1 MEPLR
6 HSQTDED
13 VSANESIDATDV
25 DKKPDVGKLN
35 IARLVMMNMAFLSI
49 VS

>member
-1 MEPLR
+1 MDPLG
-6 HSQTDED
+6 HAQTDKD
-13 VSANESIDATDV
+13 GRVDESHDKDV

-35 IARLVMMNMAFLSI
+35 IARLVIMNMAFLSV